1 MMADRNL
8 LQEAFD
14 AAIKDENV
22 TLNQTD
28 NADPEIGA
36 FMAKYI
42 TDKGEPVFVKEIG
55 DFVREMTCK
64 EDTLLGSAF
73 DDAVDDVGEEKLVN
87 PDEAI
92 RNHIQEEMEAFFA
105 AQQASIRK
113 RRIELYIREQVKA
126 QEEKRKQNK

>member
-14 AAIKDENV
+14 AAVKDENV

-64 EDTLLGSAF
+64 EDTLLGSAVA
-73 DDAVDDVGEEKLVN
+73 D
-87 PDEAI
+87 
-92 RNHIQEEMEAFFA
+92 
-105 AQQASIRK
+105 RK
-113 RRIELYIREQVKA
+113 SVV
-126 QEEKRKQNK
+126 